1 MSDDWGVGMTDEDL
15 LGIPDKVKNQFK
27 DVVKDLKNSKTKVV
41 EIVPQAIEDE
51 LKELKGEVKRLT
63 KVVEQFKKMY
73 NNWYKFKHQL
83 GL

>member
-73 NNWYKFKHQL
+73 SNWYKFKHQL

>member
-1 MSDDWGVGMTDEDL
+1 MTTENIYGTLTDEDL
-15 LGIPDKVKNQFK
+15 LGIPDRVK
-27 DVVKDLKNSKTKVV
+27 DGIKDLKDSKTKVV

-63 KVVEQFKKMY
+63 KIVDNFKKFY
-73 NNWYKFKHQL
+73 SNWHMFKHQL

>member
-1 MSDDWGVGMTDEDL
+1 MMTTENIYGTLTDEDL
-15 LGIPDKVKNQFK
+15 LGIPDRVK
-27 DVVKDLKNSKTKVV
+27 DGIKDLKDSKTKVV

-63 KVVEQFKKMY
+63 KIVDNFKKFY
-73 NNWYKFKHQL
+73 SNWHMFKHQL

>member
-1 MSDDWGVGMTDEDL
+1 MTTEKIYGTLTDEDL
-15 LGIPDKVKNQFK
+15 LGIPDKVK
-27 DVVKDLKNSKTKVV
+27 DGIKDLKDSKTKVV

-73 NNWYKFKHQL
+73 SNWYKFKHQL
-83 GL
+83 GFVT

>member
-1 MSDDWGVGMTDEDL
+1 MTTENIYGTLTDEDL
-15 LGIPDKVKNQFK
+15 LGIPDKIK
-27 DVVKDLKNSKTKVV
+27 DGIKDLKDSKVEVV

-63 KVVEQFKKMY
+63 KIVDNFKKFY
-73 NNWYKFKHQL
+73 SNWHMFKHQL

>member
-1 MSDDWGVGMTDEDL
+1 MMTTENIYGTLTDEDL
-15 LGIPDKVKNQFK
+15 LGIPDKIK
-27 DVVKDLKNSKTKVV
+27 DGIKDLKDSKVEVV

-63 KVVEQFKKMY
+63 KIVDNFKKFY
-73 NNWYKFKHQL
+73 SNWHMFKHQL